1 LAFVETP
8 TVVGDDP
15 ARRCPDIRKAQAL
28 VGWEPEVTLEEG
40 LRRTIP
46 YFKRALSGSG
56 VRAET
61 DYRPVGID
69 TNPGSRDTFSLQLVN
84 RPSIPSRKV
93 THQQAGIHSAAS

>member
-1 LAFVETP
+1 VINLGNPDERTIRDLGEQILRATGRELAFVETP

-46 YFKRALSGSG
+46 YFKRVLGLS
-56 VRAET
+56 
-61 DYRPVGID
+61 D
-69 TNPGSRDTFSLQLVN
+69 N
-84 RPSIPSRKV
+84 
-93 THQQAGIHSAAS
+93 AAY